1 MSKKGSKRPG
11 DNSSQAANEVLP
23 AQAMLGDA
31 RTAKAK
37 VRPVI
42 TGSETLSQN
51 VNQAKSGKKGAGAN
65 QNGMNG

>member
-1 MSKKGSKRPG
+1 M
-11 DNSSQAANEVLP
+11 LP

>member
-1 MSKKGSKRPG
+1 MAKKNSKRPG
-11 DNSSQAANEVLP
+11 DNNSQVTNEALP

-42 TGSETLSQN
+42 TGTETLSQN
-51 VNQAKSGKKGAGAN
+51 VNQSKSGKKGAGAN
-65 QNGMNG
+65 QSGING